1 MPLCQWQIA
10 KRQLDVLSRL
20 ELISDNSLCVGLF
33 SRCVCVWVQRRLV
46 IYGRP
51 SASSRARVRFARP
64 EAAPEKWEFMRR
76 ARNLSVLRRHFSS
89 AA

>member
-1 MPLCQWQIA
+1 MSMPDCEASSL
-10 KRQLDVLSRL
+10 VM
-20 ELISDNSLCVGLF
+20 LISDNSLCVGLF
-33 SRCVCVWVQRRLV
+33 SRCVWVQRRLV